1 MTHGR
6 QSLRRMPRP
15 KQDITKEQR
24 IDVRMHS
31 VLREALEKIAHAEG
45 RTLSQLSE
53 RELRRFAI
61 EYFRQ
66 HGWDHRKL
74 DQLPP

>member
-1 MTHGR
+1 
-6 QSLRRMPRP
+6 LRRMPRP

-24 IDVRMHS
+24 IDVRMHA
-31 VLREALEKIAHAEG
+31 VLRDALERIAHSEG
-45 RTLSQLSE
+45 RSLSHLSE

-61 EYFRQ
+61 EYFRKA
-66 HGWDHRKL
+66 GWDHRKL